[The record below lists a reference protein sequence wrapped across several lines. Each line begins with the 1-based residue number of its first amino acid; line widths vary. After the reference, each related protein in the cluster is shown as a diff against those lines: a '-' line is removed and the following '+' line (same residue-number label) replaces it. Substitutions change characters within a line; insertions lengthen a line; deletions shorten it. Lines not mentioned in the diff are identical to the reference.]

1 MDDMDTTALSVAAWV
16 VCTAVFLFVVGF
28 LEMGSI
34 FEQLV
39 VAGVMG
45 AGVVLLAR
53 ELLLPGG
60 ALGAD

>member
-1 MDDMDTTALSVAAWV
+1 MDTTALSVVAWV
-16 VCTAVFLFVVGF
+16 VCTAIFLFVVGF
-28 LEMGSI
+28 LEMGTM
-34 FEQLV
+34 FERLV

-60 ALGAD
+60 ALGSN